1 MIVDIQCPNCRARM
15 TVLWDTEWTDGK
27 QRTVD
32 VLCERCLHRETVF
45 LGIEQSHKQERGDSN
60 AK

>member
-1 MIVDIQCPNCRARM
+1 MTIEIQCPNCRARM

-32 VLCERCLHRETVF
+32 VLCENCAHRETIY
-45 LGIEQSHKQERGDSN
+45 LAIERKRRKAE
-60 AK
+60 

>member
-1 MIVDIQCPNCRARM
+1 M
-15 TVLWDTEWTDGK
+15 TVLWDTEWTDGR

-45 LGIEQSHKQERGDSN
+45 LGIERFHKEERQQRN
-60 AK
+60 TN

>member
-1 MIVDIQCPNCRARM
+1 M

-32 VLCERCLHRETVF
+32 VLCENCAHQETIY
-45 LGIEQSHKQERGDSN
+45 LAIERKQRKAN
-60 AK
+60 

>member
-1 MIVDIQCPNCRARM
+1 MIVEVDCPLCRHRM

-32 VLCERCLHRETVF
+32 VLCERCLHRETIF
-45 LGIEQSHKQERGDSN
+45 LPIERKS
-60 AK
+60 

>member
-15 TVLWDTEWTDGK
+15 TVLWDTEWTDGR

-32 VLCERCLHRETVF
+32 VLCERCLHRETIY
-45 LGIEQSHKQERGDSN
+45 LSIERKNRTV
-60 AK
+60 